1 MAWKCSRCVIGTLDD
16 QPMDAETTRSLEIPV
31 LYLAAAVAEKYFLE
45 MPLNF
50 IK

>member
-1 MAWKCSRCVIGTLDD
+1 
-16 QPMDAETTRSLEIPV
+16 LEIPV
-31 LYLAAAVAEKYFLE
+31 RYFAAAVTEKYLLE

>member
-1 MAWKCSRCVIGTLDD
+1 
-16 QPMDAETTRSLEIPV
+16 MDAETTRSLEIPV
-31 LYLAAAVAEKYFLE
+31 RYFAAAVTEKYLLE